1 MAIMTKRIDRRI
13 VLPIVALLGLTACS
27 PTVIEPVEQV
37 PEPEPEVVVEVP
49 ADTDVAADSGDD
61 WLAGAPPS
69 TLTSP
74 PFDGTVYLTP
84 DAITAGSPTDLVEV
98 TFQAVESRETFDR
111 RVDDW
116 VNAPSW
122 VYQATYSCGRPTVA
136 VIVNQEFS
144 REQADREAERFARVL
159 GQLPSGVRTNVD
171 ELWVHRGFEL
181 AGGGNRSILIHTDY
195 ADNER
200 DFLEEIFLHEA
211 AHTSLDPDFGGA
223 VSPPLW
229 AKAQEH
235 DQTFI
240 SAYAEDFPA
249 SEDIAESYGAY
260 YVWALH
266 REQGVFAKEAE
277 LIGQAIPG
285 RLSYFDSL
293 GPAFGPSH
301 ANQCR

>member
-1 MAIMTKRIDRRI
+1 MTVMDGKR
-13 VLPIVALLGLTACS
+13 VVYAAPWMVALLVLTGCS
-27 PTVIEPVEQV
+27 PAESES
-37 PEPEPEVVVEVP
+37 PEADEEVAVVAPVP
-49 ADTDVAADSGDD
+49 ATEATEAEETWSTMI
-61 WLAGAPPS
+61 PPS

-74 PFDGTVYLTP
+74 PFDGTVYLTADALTP
-84 DAITAGSPTDLVEV
+84 DSPSDLVDV
-98 TFQAVESRETFDR
+98 TFEAAGPRETFDR

-122 VYQATYSCGRPTVA
+122 VYQASYSCGRPSVA

-144 REQADREAERFARVL
+144 REQADLEAERFAFVL

-171 ELWVHRGFEL
+171 ELWIHRGSEL

-195 ADNER
+195 ANDEW
-200 DFLEEIFLHEA
+200 DYIEEIFLHEA
-211 AHTSLDPDFGGA
+211 AHTSLDYDFGGA
-223 VSPPLW
+223 VNPSSW
-229 AKAQEH
+229 AKAQQH

-240 SAYAEDFPA
+240 STYAEDYPT
-249 SEDIAESYGAY
+249 SEDIAESYGAF

-266 REQGVFAKEAE
+266 REQGAFADEAA
-277 LIGQAIPG
+277 LVAAAIPG

-301 ANQCR
+301 AEQCR

>member
-1 MAIMTKRIDRRI
+1 MTKRIDRRI

-27 PTVIEPVEQV
+27 PTVIET
-37 PEPEPEVVVEVP
+37 PEPEVEVEVEVEAAVEVP
-49 ADTDVAADSGDD
+49 ADTDEVADGGDD
-61 WLAGAPPS
+61 WLALAPPS

-74 PFDGTVYLTP
+74 PFDGTVYLTS
-84 DAITAGSPTDLVEV
+84 DAITPSSPTDLIDV

-122 VYQATYSCGRPTVA
+122 VYQATYSCGRPSVA
-136 VIVNQEFS
+136 VIVNQEFD
-144 REQADREAERFARVL
+144 RQQADTQAQRFAFIL

-171 ELWVHRGFEL
+171 ELWVHGGFEL

-195 ADNER
+195 ADKER
-200 DFLEEIFLHEA
+200 NFLEEIFLHEA
-211 AHTSLDPDFGGA
+211 AHTSLDYDFGGA
-223 VSPPLW
+223 VSPSLW

-240 SAYAEDFPA
+240 SAYAEDFPT

-293 GPAFGPSH
+293 GPAFGPSR